1 MLVGQDSAMLLLE
14 LLLVASGL
22 AAGWVQVR
30 WSSWYGD
37 ETMYDHVQEDDFT
50 MGAAFMEG
58 LPLEV
63 M

>member
-1 MLVGQDSAMLLLE
+1 MLLLE

-37 ETMYDHVQEDDFT
+37 ETMYDPVQEDDFT